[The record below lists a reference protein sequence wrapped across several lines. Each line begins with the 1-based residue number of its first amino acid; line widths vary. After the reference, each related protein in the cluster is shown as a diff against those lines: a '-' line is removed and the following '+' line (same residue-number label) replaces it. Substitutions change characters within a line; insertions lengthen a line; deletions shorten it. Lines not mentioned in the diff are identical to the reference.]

1 MSDIN
6 EMVKNQ
12 LEHRTIRE
20 FKDMSIPP
28 EVLEVLM
35 EVAKRTATSNGM
47 QQFSIIRI
55 TDASIKKEI
64 AEVCKQ
70 EYVARVPELLI
81 FIADQYRNGQIFKEK
96 NHLSHYG
103 GDMDRFF
110 QAYTDACIA
119 AQNVVNAAES
129 MHLGT
134 MYLGSILN
142 DSSKICKILNL
153 PNLTFPVVGLG
164 IGYPNQNPQLK
175 PRFNNKL
182 RIFENSYVCFENY
195 LNELEAY
202 DEEMQTYYDM
212 RNTNQ
217 RVDSFSDQVATKL
230 ASKNPKRQQILNVI
244 NEQGFSDKQL

>member
-1 MSDIN
+1 MSNIN

-20 FKDMSIPP
+20 FKDKPIPP
-28 EVLEVLM
+28 EIFLVLM
-35 EVAKRTATSNGM
+35 EVARRTATSNGM
-47 QQFSIIRI
+47 QQYSIIRVK
-55 TDASIKKEI
+55 DQSIKKEI

-81 FIADQYRNGQIFKEK
+81 FVADEYRNGQIVKEK
-96 NHLSHYG
+96 NCSIHYG

-110 QAYTDACIA
+110 QSYTDACIA

-129 MHLGT
+129 MQLGT

-142 DSSKICKILNL
+142 DSGKICKILNL
-153 PNLTFPVVGLG
+153 PKLTFPVVGLG

-175 PRFNNKL
+175 PRFDNKL
-182 RIFENSYVCFENY
+182 RIFDNSYTCFENY
-195 LNELEAY
+195 LDELEAY
-202 DEEMQTYYDM
+202 DEEMQGYYDM

-217 RVDSFSDQVATKL
+217 RVDSFSDQVVAKL
-230 ASKNPKRQQILNVI
+230 TSKNPKRQEILNVI
-244 NEQGFSDKQL
+244 REQGFTDKQ